1 MSTKDYRGAGFVISY
16 DAKRCIH
23 AAECVH
29 GAPQV
34 FDPNAKPW
42 IRADRGDAA
51 LLAEVVSR
59 CPTGALTMKN
69 ADGSAAEV
77 ATLKNTA
84 TLIANGPIYL
94 RGQIEQAAGDD
105 AAPAEFARVALC
117 RCGASTNKPFCD
129 GSHTKAGFTD
139 AGLVTG
145 PPEPTSAATTGK
157 VILRP
162 ITNGPLR
169 VDGNFELISAEGK
182 VHVCSNK
189 TWLCRCGHSANKPF
203 CDGTHKKIG
212 FST

>member
-1 MSTKDYRGAGFVISY
+1 MSTKDYPGAGFVISY
-16 DAKRCIH
+16 NAKRCIH

-34 FDPNAKPW
+34 FDPKAKPW
-42 IRADRGDAA
+42 IRAERGDAA
-51 LLAEVVSR
+51 QMAEVISR

-69 ADGSAAEV
+69 ADGSAVEV
-77 ATLKNTA
+77 VASKNTA
-84 TLIANGPIYL
+84 TLVANGPIYL
-94 RGQIEQAAGDD
+94 RGRIEQPAGNDG
-105 AAPAEFARVALC
+105 ASAEFTRVALC

-139 AGLVTG
+139 AGLVAK
-145 PPEPTSAATTGK
+145 PPEPTTVAATGK
-157 VILRP
+157 LVLHP

-182 VHVCSNK
+182 ANACSEK

-212 FST
+212 FTT